1 MVISARVAS
10 SSHTPLW
17 PFPHARGPIPLT
29 LENGGVISVVHE
41 EGGDDSTE
49 KAPPLDP
56 WGGSGEPLHRGHVH
70 LSVYTHHLQNVRIP
84 HLVDIDSGAPA
95 RTILA
100 IALQKRE
107 VSELIKSFL
116 YQN

>member
-10 SSHTPLW
+10 SSHMPLW
-17 PFPHARGPIPLT
+17 PFAHAGGPIPLT

-56 WGGSGEPLHRGHVH
+56 
-70 LSVYTHHLQNVRIP
+70 
-84 HLVDIDSGAPA
+84 
-95 RTILA
+95 
-100 IALQKRE
+100 
-107 VSELIKSFL
+107 
-116 YQN
+116 